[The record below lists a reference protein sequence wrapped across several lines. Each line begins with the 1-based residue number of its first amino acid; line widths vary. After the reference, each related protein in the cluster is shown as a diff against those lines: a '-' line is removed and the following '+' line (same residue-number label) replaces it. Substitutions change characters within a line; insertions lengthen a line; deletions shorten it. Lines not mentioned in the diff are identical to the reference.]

1 MGKRE
6 EGGRDPGL
14 PENAHAPKEFGWWAV
29 FDPRVETRRLSAPL
43 DGAPKFLA
51 PWLVSDPKAQE
62 AGEGSARATLHRP
75 LTPLLEAGKEGAR
88 WGEAAKELAMGVEA
102 A

>member
-29 FDPRVETRRLSAPL
+29 FDPWVATRRLLAL
-43 DGAPKFLA
+43 WDGAPKGLA
-51 PWLVSDPKAQE
+51 PWLISDQKAQE
-62 AGEGSARATLHRP
+62 AGE
-75 LTPLLEAGKEGAR
+75 
-88 WGEAAKELAMGVEA
+88 ELA
-102 A
+102 

>member
-14 PENAHAPKEFGWWAV
+14 PQNAHAPKEFGWWAV
-29 FDPRVETRRLSAPL
+29 SDPQVATHRLSTPL
-43 DGAPKFLA
+43 DGAPKLLA
-51 PWLVSDPKAQE
+51 PWLVSNQKAQE
-62 AGEGSARATLHRP
+62 AGEESAWATLHPP

-88 WGEAAKELAMGVEA
+88 RGEAAKELAKGVEA